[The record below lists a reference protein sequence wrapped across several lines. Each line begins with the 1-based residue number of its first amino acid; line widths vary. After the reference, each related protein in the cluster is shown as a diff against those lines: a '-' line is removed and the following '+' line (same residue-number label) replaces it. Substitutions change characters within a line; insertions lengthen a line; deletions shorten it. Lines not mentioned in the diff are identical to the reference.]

1 MSSIAELRIGDVRC
15 FDGEQSVK
23 TRRITLL
30 VGENNAG
37 KSTALSCYHAL
48 SRIAYLEK
56 QNRLNYFDDTPL
68 HMGTFDTIARS
79 GSSKFTLGGS
89 LEGHI
94 YTNIMCEFGPHKHNV
109 PHEKRVRIE
118 FKTTGNES
126 RSLDMELVSNSETW
140 RIKGPE
146 FSFDLDHSE
155 ISYVSILEWLS
166 RYVRHGNLPYSGK
179 LDEFRNRTGVNE
191 SPNKAAKFEK
201 LTSLFRSAL
210 PLPCQNP
217 FSTGGFDPS
226 IVPPDRTYATLPH
239 EFNNL
244 SREQFDRLN
253 EMGNELN
260 LWKDITIRSRT
271 EDSRY
276 EVLVKTASDWQ
287 TLAAVGYGIHSVLP
301 LIATICDKKQRTTFL
316 LQQPETHLH
325 PSTQANLAQIMAE
338 SEHNFVIETHSDHI
352 VDRFRICVMNGVLR
366 PDELSIAY
374 FSLSPDR
381 KSSQIHNLGI
391 DAEGNL
397 SNAPS
402 GYRSFFMRET
412 KSLLGFQ

>member
-15 FDGEQSVK
+15 LDGEQSVN

-48 SRIAYLEK
+48 SRIANLEK
-56 QNRLNYFDDTPL
+56 QNRLSYFDDTPL

-79 GSSKFTLGGS
+79 GSSKFILGGS
-89 LEGHI
+89 FERQI
-94 YTNIMCEFGPHKHNV
+94 YTNIMCEFGPDKHNI
-109 PHEKRVRIE
+109 PHEQKVRIE
-118 FKTTGNES
+118 FNTTGHKS
-126 RSLDMELVSNSETW
+126 RNLDMELVSNSRTL
-140 RIKGPE
+140 RIKGPD

-166 RYVRHGNLPYSGK
+166 RHVRRGNLPYSGK
-179 LDEFRNRTGVNE
+179 LDEFRNRTGANE
-191 SPNKAAKFEK
+191 SPEEATEFARLISF
-201 LTSLFRSAL
+201 LRSEL
-210 PLPCQNP
+210 PLPSQGC
-217 FSTGGFDPS
+217 FFVGAFDPS
-226 IVPPDRTYATLPH
+226 IVPPARTYAALPY
-239 EFNNL
+239 ELNNL
-244 SREQFDRLN
+244 SSEQFDLLN

-260 LWKDITIRSRT
+260 LWRDITIHSRS
-271 EDSRY
+271 EDGRS

-287 TLAAVGYGIHSVLP
+287 NLVEVGRGIHSVLP
-301 LIATICDKKQRTTFL
+301 LLTKISGTTQRTSFL
-316 LQQPETHLH
+316 LQQPEAYLH
-325 PSTQANLAQIMAE
+325 PSIQANLAQIMAE
-338 SEHNFVIETHSDHI
+338 SEHNFAIETHSDHI

-391 DAEGNL
+391 DADGNL
-397 SNAPS
+397 LNAPS
-402 GYRSFFMRET
+402 GYRSFFMHET
-412 KSLLGFQ
+412 KSLLGIQ